1 MLSGLGYGENAQAG
15 LITRGLA
22 EITRLGVKMGARRAT
37 FFGLAGVG
45 DLIATCTSPLSRNR
59 SAGYALAQGKTLEE
73 ITGGTRMVI
82 EGINAAPV
90 VRELAARHQVEMPI
104 IEQLYQVLFQGKQVQ
119 QAIADLMKRTA
130 KKE

>member
-1 MLSGLGYGENAQAG
+1 
-15 LITRGLA
+15 
-22 EITRLGVKMGARRAT
+22 MGARRAT

>member
-1 MLSGLGYGENAQAG
+1 
-15 LITRGLA
+15 
-22 EITRLGVKMGARRAT
+22 
-37 FFGLAGVG
+37 
-45 DLIATCTSPLSRNR
+45 
-59 SAGYALAQGKTLEE
+59 
-73 ITGGTRMVI
+73 MVI